1 MNHACEKLKIIT
13 QDLLSPVLDYSAVRN
28 ASISLK
34 ELFEEE
40 VAFDKNDQTNWGH
53 ILTGSGQAV
62 GPWTAAYCVTDMMRT
77 RKFIL
82 GIRDAIQER
91 LKLDRGNPVTLLYA
105 GTGPFATLLTPLTTV
120 FSPLQLKLVL
130 LEINPVSFG
139 FLQKT
144 IQKFEMKDHLVEAVL
159 ADAVTWAIP
168 AKLQPDIIVSETMKP
183 GLNKEP
189 QVSIVTNLLSQCNRN
204 PMLIPESIKVDA
216 CFLGNMI
223 HDPDSVKYLKTL
235 IELNAETA
243 IQIKK
248 DPENME
254 ILSTGMLVTIPEM
267 PDSKYLTLVLNTT
280 IQVFSEHVLGFNES
294 AITIPFHLMKT
305 TSFEKYP
312 VQLLFQYNMGNKPGF
327 SVTEI

>member
-1 MNHACEKLKIIT
+1 MTLNFQKLKLIT
-13 QDLLSPVLDYSAVRN
+13 AALLSQLLDYNAIRN
-28 ASISLK
+28 ATISLK
-34 ELFEEE
+34 ELFENT
-40 VAFDKNDQTNWGH
+40 VGFDDTDPDNQPH

-62 GPWTAAYCVTDMMRT
+62 GPWTAAFCVTDMMRT

-91 LKLDRGNPVTLLYA
+91 LKIEPGKPVTVLYA

-120 FSPLQLKLVL
+120 FSPLQLKLIL

-144 IQKFEMKDHLVEAVL
+144 IQKFEMKDYLVEAVL
-159 ADAVTWAIP
+159 TDAVTWNIP
-168 AKLQPDIIVSETMKP
+168 ANLQPDIIVSETMMP

-189 QVSIVTNLLSQCNRN
+189 QVSIVANLLSQSNRN
-204 PMLIPESIKVDA
+204 PILIPESIKVDA
-216 CFLGNMI
+216 CLLGNMNS
-223 HDPDSVKYLKTL
+223 DPDPILYLETL
-235 IELNAETA
+235 IELNAVTA

-248 DPENME
+248 DPENVE

-267 PDSKYLTLVLNTT
+267 PGSKYSTLVLNTT

-305 TSFEKYP
+305 TSFKKYP
-312 VQLLFQYNMGNKPGF
+312 VKLLFQYNMGNKPGF